1 MAVHITAVLAMLFY
15 FIAVVCV
22 GVWSGRKLHVFKEDG
37 QGSTMDQRRRRPQ
50 QNRFLHR
57 LFLADRN
64 LSLAL
69 GISSMTA
76 TWVGGGY
83 LNGTAEAVY
92 TYGVLY
98 CHAPIGYAISLILG
112 GFFFAQKM
120 RMTNAV
126 TMLDPFQELYGR
138 WMGLLLCLPAVCG
151 EIFWT
156 AAMLAALGDTAG
168 AMLEVDSDLFIVIA
182 AMIIFFYTALGGQYS
197 VAYTD
202 VFQLCTTVVFLW
214 VCVPYVLNG
223 PAVGT
228 VTGPETDW
236 LGLAPQANAVQ
247 LFDGFLMTALGGIP
261 WQVYFQ
267 CILGCKSDF
276 AAEVL
281 SYVAALGCIVMAV
294 PPMIIGA
301 AAKSTNFT
309 AAGYLGPWQLRDK
322 SSVLPQ
328 SIRYLTPAV
337 VSVMGMLGITAA
349 VMSSADSS
357 MFSAS
362 AMVTKNVYHVLIR
375 PDASETEVAV
385 ILRIAVCLMGCLGHL
400 PGAVGGVGV
409 RAVDTLLGRGRAWFD
424 VKGRLGRPL
433 AAFVLGAISRWL
445 CGEPSVSLTTSI
457 RVPLNDPQRG
467 QQFPFRL
474 ACMVLGMAA
483 LVIGS
488 LVSAMVFEKQWL
500 PPHYD
505 VFGCF
510 RTPQPGEC
518 SSRRDGKLWTRP
530 EVTENEQSARAGAEC
545 GRSELTNRS
554 ERSQMPGGRSRGTS
568 MPASEISGKSYRS
581 QGTSDS
587 NRRRK
592 SSGAASSAK
601 TPDTSNRGGRVS
613 KHRQRRAKQA
623 SNETHLTIKDAEMSG
638 SSRRGRRSGKPPDK

>member
-1 MAVHITAVLAMLFY
+1 M
-15 FIAVVCV
+15 
-22 GVWSGRKLHVFKEDG
+22 
-37 QGSTMDQRRRRPQ
+37 PQ
-50 QNRFLHR
+50 
-57 LFLADRN
+57 
-64 LSLAL
+64 
-69 GISSMTA
+69 
-76 TWVGGGY
+76 
-83 LNGTAEAVY
+83 
-92 TYGVLY
+92 
-98 CHAPIGYAISLILG
+98 
-112 GFFFAQKM
+112 
-120 RMTNAV
+120 
-126 TMLDPFQELYGR
+126 
-138 WMGLLLCLPAVCG
+138 
-151 EIFWT
+151 
-156 AAMLAALGDTAG
+156 
-168 AMLEVDSDLFIVIA
+168 
-182 AMIIFFYTALGGQYS
+182 
-197 VAYTD
+197 
-202 VFQLCTTVVFLW
+202 W

-385 ILRIAVCLMGCLGHL
+385 ILRIAVCVI
-400 PGAVGGVGV
+400 GASATYLALSVESVFGLW
-409 RAVDTLLGRGRAWFD
+409 TLCSD
-424 VKGRLGRPL
+424 VVYVLLFPQFVCIFYLKGTNTYGSII
-433 AAFVLGAISRWL
+433 AFVLGAISRWL
-445 CGEPSVSLTTSI
+445 CGEPSVSLTTSV
-457 RVPLNDPQRG
+457 RAPVNDPQRG
-467 QQFPFRL
+467 QPFPFRL

-488 LVSAMVFEKQWL
+488 LVSAMAFEKQWL

-530 EVTENEQSARAGAEC
+530 EVTENEQSARAGAES

-554 ERSQMPGGRSRGTS
+554 ERSQMPAGRSRGAS
-568 MPASEISGKSYRS
+568 IAASEISSKSYRS
-581 QGTSDS
+581 QGTADS
-587 NRRRK
+587 SRRRK

-601 TPDTSNRGGRVS
+601 TPDTTNRGGRVS
-613 KHRQRRAKQA
+613 KHRQRHAKQA
-623 SNETHLTIKDAEMSG
+623 SNETNLTIKDAEISG
-638 SSRRGRRSGKPPDK
+638 SSRRGRRSDKPPDK